1 MKVQKRVLGFLT
13 TGYIAMCCLTEH
25 LNDLGVFATF
35 GVKSSRITNNKLIPI
50 EPKWLKKAADKLII
64 SSAL

>member
-13 TGYIAMCCLTEH
+13 TAYIAMCCLTEN
-25 LNDLGVFATF
+25 LNDLGIFATF
-35 GVKSSRITNNKLIPI
+35 SVKSSRITNNKVTPI
-50 EPKWLKKAADKLII
+50 NPKWLKKEADQFII